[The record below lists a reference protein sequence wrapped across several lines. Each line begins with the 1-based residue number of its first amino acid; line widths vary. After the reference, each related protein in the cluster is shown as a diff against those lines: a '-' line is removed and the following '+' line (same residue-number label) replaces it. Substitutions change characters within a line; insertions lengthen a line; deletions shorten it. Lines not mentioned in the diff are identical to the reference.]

1 MTRLLTFIAIAL
13 IASVGAL
20 AGLMAIYAPGVSLSE
35 ILGSTMVI
43 TKLCLLLVV
52 VIGVVGIIGALSRS
66 VVLARIAA
74 GAGFLISLLSA
85 VYVELMTQMTL
96 ASIGPVTFAVT
107 APARVESLISL
118 ALGLGVALISLG
130 LLRLRSGRP
139 ERVV

>member
-1 MTRLLTFIAIAL
+1 MTRLLAIIAIAL
-13 IASVGAL
+13 GVSVGAL

-96 ASIGPVTFAVT
+96 ASSGPVTFAVT

>member
-1 MTRLLTFIAIAL
+1 MTRLLALIAIAL

-20 AGLMAIYAPGVSLSE
+20 IGLMSLYLPGVP
-35 ILGSTMVI
+35 LGEVLTSTSVV
-43 TKLCLLLVV
+43 TRLCLMVALVL
-52 VIGVVGIIGALSRS
+52 GVVGVIGAVSRS
-66 VVLARIAA
+66 AVLARIAA
-74 GAGFLISLLSA
+74 GAGVLIGLLGA
-85 VYVELMTQMTL
+85 VYVELINQL
-96 ASIGPVTFAVT
+96 ALAAIGPVSFAVT

>member
-1 MTRLLTFIAIAL
+1 MTRLLALIAIAL
-13 IASVGAL
+13 VVSVGEL
-20 AGLMAIYAPGVSLSE
+20 AGLMTIYAPGVSLSE

-118 ALGLGVALISLG
+118 ALGLGVALASLG
-130 LLRLRSGRP
+130 FLRLRTPRSNP
-139 ERVV
+139 V

>member
-1 MTRLLTFIAIAL
+1 MMRLLAFIAIAL
-13 IASVGAL
+13 GVSVGAL

>member
-1 MTRLLTFIAIAL
+1 MTRLLAIIAIAL
-13 IASVGAL
+13 VVSVGAL
-20 AGLMAIYAPGVSLSE
+20 AGLMTIYAPGVSLSE

-66 VVLARIAA
+66 VMLARIAA

-96 ASIGPVTFAVT
+96 ASIGPATFAVT

-118 ALGLGVALISLG
+118 ALGLGVALASLG
-130 LLRLRSGRP
+130 FLRLRTPRSNP
-139 ERVV
+139 V

>member
-1 MTRLLTFIAIAL
+1 MMRLLAFIAIAL
-13 IASVGAL
+13 GVSVGAL
-20 AGLMAIYAPGVSLSE
+20 AGLMTIYAPGVSLSE

-96 ASIGPVTFAVT
+96 ASIGPVPFAVT

>member
-1 MTRLLTFIAIAL
+1 MTRLLAIIAIAL
-13 IASVGAL
+13 GVSVGAL

-96 ASIGPVTFAVT
+96 ASIGPVPFAVT